1 MQWNGQKTRLR
12 SVEQGDKEM
21 VNSRER
27 AMERLCKGM
36 LSKQKQE
43 TSQPSRTGVRSRT
56 RCGVVMGLRPSQQ
69 PPTQSESV
77 DCADWHHEVRT

>member
-27 AMERLCKGM
+27 TMERLCKGM

-43 TSQPSRTGVRSRT
+43 TSQPSRTPAAG
-56 RCGVVMGLRPSQQ
+56 
-69 PPTQSESV
+69 
-77 DCADWHHEVRT
+77 W

>member
-27 AMERLCKGM
+27 TMERLCKGM

-43 TSQPSRTGVRSRT
+43 TSQPSRT

-77 DCADWHHEVRT
+77 DCADWPHEVRT

>member
-27 AMERLCKGM
+27 TMERLCKGM
-36 LSKQKQE
+36 LNKSKKL
-43 TSQPSRTGVRSRT
+43 P
-56 RCGVVMGLRPSQQ
+56 RPQGH
-69 PPTQSESV
+69 PLWGGNGTQTITAATDPV
-77 DCADWHHEVRT
+77 